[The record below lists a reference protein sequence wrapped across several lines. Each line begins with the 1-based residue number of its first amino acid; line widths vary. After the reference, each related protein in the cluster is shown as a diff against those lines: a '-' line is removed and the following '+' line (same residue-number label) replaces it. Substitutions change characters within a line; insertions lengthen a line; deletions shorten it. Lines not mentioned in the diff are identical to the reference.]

1 MDGWIWNCMQEHVYK
16 KPIRHL
22 AQMKQRL
29 VGVWADFEHLK
40 VDRPVK
46 EAIPSLSQG

>member
-1 MDGWIWNCMQEHVYK
+1 MQDRVHK

-40 VDRPVK
+40 VDRLVM
-46 EAIPSLSQG
+46 EATPGLSRG